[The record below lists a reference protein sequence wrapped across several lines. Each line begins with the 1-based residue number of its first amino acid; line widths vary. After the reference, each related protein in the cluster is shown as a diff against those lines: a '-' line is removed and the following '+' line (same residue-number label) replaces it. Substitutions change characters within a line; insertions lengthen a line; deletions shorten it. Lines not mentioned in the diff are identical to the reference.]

1 MGGNFTAHES
11 QAGFWEGGDPDFII
25 AYLIFTD
32 IYTFLMIAY
41 RMENIAE
48 VIVANLQVKLDD
60 SLRDD
65 AQCVAAQL
73 GLDLPSAVRM
83 FLVQMVRQNGLPFQ
97 ASADPFYSPANQ
109 RYLKKVIA
117 DIENG
122 TKIEKH
128 GMLDD

>member
-1 MGGNFTAHES
+1 M
-11 QAGFWEGGDPDFII
+11 
-25 AYLIFTD
+25 
-32 IYTFLMIAY
+32 
-41 RMENIAE
+41 
-48 VIVANLQVKLDD
+48 KLDD

-65 AQCVAAQL
+65 AQSVAAQL

-109 RYLKKVIA
+109 RYLKNVIA

-122 TKIEKH
+122 GRLERHELI
-128 GMLDD
+128 GD